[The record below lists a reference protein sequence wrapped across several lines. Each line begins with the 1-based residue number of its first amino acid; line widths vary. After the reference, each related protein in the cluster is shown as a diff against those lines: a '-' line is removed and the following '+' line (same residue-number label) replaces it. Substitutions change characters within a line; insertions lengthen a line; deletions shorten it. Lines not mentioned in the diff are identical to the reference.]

1 MAEEPLLTKTIQC
14 PSCEQK
20 VPLRMANPRLYTVAS
35 RESDRHVT
43 AYRWLRGLVT
53 DVVPHHHR
61 VWQCPKCL
69 FADLADRVDKEQPDG
84 SHDEARSLFIDIS
97 IEKRVVL
104 DSLRKLVPPGDL
116 DARGAVAIHLSA
128 LLIALLPGKRMDHAK
143 LARLA
148 IRLGWLYR
156 EMDGPAAP
164 PPEPESRTAL
174 DLAEATER
182 LDRLL
187 KEAASALEAIQG
199 KGRLRGAELRLPS
212 EANPFLAH
220 GELIEVRLRTVQA
233 EVSTLQMA
241 VLQDQQ
247 GRLAPPP
254 PPGADPG
261 GTLAASLQGI
271 LPLWPT
277 LPRNERQCMLLA
289 LEALEYSYQHERGS
303 ESEDEG
309 LAQVNL
315 ILDLLIRLGLLERA
329 LDWTSQISKY
339 ATDNVEELQN
349 RIAKGRGSKNMTAF
363 DETVIN
369 RKIAAMGLTRQK
381 AGERRRDILELMLE
395 RDREAV
401 DASLAATAAQPSTER
416 VKALMNLGIHQGVV
430 ALLGKELAD
439 KAKDNPGWF
448 KNLLNKP

>member
-1 MAEEPLLTKTIQC
+1 MADEPLLTKTIPC
-14 PSCEQK
+14 PACEQK
-20 VPLRMANPRLYTVAS
+20 VPLRVANPRLYTVAS

-53 DVVPHHHR
+53 DVVPHHYR
-61 VWQCPKCL
+61 VWQCPSCL
-69 FADLADRVDKEQPDG
+69 FADLADRVDTEKLDG
-84 SHDEARSLFIDIS
+84 SLDEVRSVFMDIS

-104 DSLRKLVPPGDL
+104 DSLRKLVPEGDL
-116 DARGAVAIHLSA
+116 DLRGAVAIHLAA
-128 LLIALLPGKRMDHAK
+128 LLIALLPSKRMDHGR

-164 PPEPESRTAL
+164 PPEPESRTSAE
-174 DLAEATER
+174 LAEATER
-182 LDRLL
+182 LDGLL
-187 KEAASALEAIQG
+187 REAAAALEAIRG
-199 KGRLRGAELRLPS
+199 KGRQRGAELRLAAD
-212 EANPFLAH
+212 ANPYLAH
-220 GELIEVRLRTVQA
+220 GELIDVRLRTVQA
-233 EVSTLQMA
+233 EVATLQLA

-254 PPGADPG
+254 PPEADPG
-261 GTLAASLQGI
+261 GTLAASLQAI

-289 LEALEYSYQHERGS
+289 LEALEYSYQYERGS

-309 LAQVNL
+309 VAQVNL
-315 ILDLLIRLGLLERA
+315 ILDLLVRLGLLERA

-339 ATDNVEELQN
+339 ATDNVEDLQN
-349 RIAKGRGSKNMTAF
+349 RLAKGRGTKAMTAF

-381 AGERRRDILELMLE
+381 AGERRREVLELMLE
-395 RDREAV
+395 RDREAI
-401 DASLAATAAQPSTER
+401 DASLAATSAQPAPER
-416 VKALMNLGIHQGVV
+416 VKALLELGIHQGVV

-439 KAKDNPGWF
+439 RAKETPGWF
-448 KNLLNKP
+448 KNLLN